1 MEAKYKLSNT
11 TSDCDLD
18 ILDFQIPWLQKSRFT
33 NCDICQKV
41 MPMMR
46 LGSHRKRHCSGK
58 KEVPLICPICGQ
70 SFQSNEDLKLHSEI
84 HLSFKCEFCGKC
96 YKEKKDLVRHKTD
109 MHLPHLPK
117 NWDTSEG
124 FEMAKLIPEEKYQ
137 NSSSTRIQTQI
148 NSHYTKPNPTKSFRN
163 PFQKD
168 IIITQTRPKSNQV
181 QPKAYQIKPKIKPK
195 IAKISPK
202 SFQPTIKPKP
212 NPISDKTQIE
222 PNPISDKIE
231 PKPTQ
236 ILNQAKPKPPQLE
249 PKVYQT
255 QLKPRPTLT
264 QPCKSKLM
272 VGGGKNQRCDACQMG
287 AFCQN
292 QHF

>member
-1 MEAKYKLSNT
+1 MEAKYNLSNT
-11 TSDCDLD
+11 TDDCDLD

-46 LGSHRKRHCSGK
+46 LGSHRKLHCSGK

-70 SFQSNEDLKLHSEI
+70 SFQSKEDLKLHSEI

-96 YKEKKDLVRHKTD
+96 FKEKKDLVRHKTV

-117 NWDTSEG
+117 NLDTNEG
-124 FEMAKLIPEEKYQ
+124 FEITKLIPEEKYQ

-148 NSHYTKPNPTKSFRN
+148 NSHYTKPNPTKSIIN
-163 PFQKD
+163 PYLKD
-168 IIITQTRPKSNQV
+168 IITQTRPKSNQV

-195 IAKISPK
+195 INPK

-212 NPISDKTQIE
+212 NPISDKTQID

-236 ILNQAKPKPPQLE
+236 ILNQAKPKPTQLE
-249 PKVYQT
+249 PKVYQFIAQT
-255 QLKPRPTLT
+255 QLKPRPTQT
-264 QPCKSKLM
+264 HPCKSKLM
-272 VGGGKNQRCDACQMG
+272 VGGKNRRCDACQMG

-292 QHF
+292 QHY